1 MVKLRSSTDQW
12 PVTRDNG
19 GRGRCPHQPG
29 ECQGAHQNM
38 VSNKLLSNPLPH
50 STVRWRLRL
59 YYVVLTIGLVVY
71 KGEDILSLWDIITF
85 IIVTVPSSLL
95 IKASDHKGCAVI
107 QPGVSWM
114 EEVSQDSSR
123 WQQQLRD
130 NHHRDTRH
138 YNWHTASTQ

>member
-1 MVKLRSSTDQW
+1 
-12 PVTRDNG
+12 
-19 GRGRCPHQPG
+19 
-29 ECQGAHQNM
+29 M
-38 VSNKLLSNPLPH
+38 VSNKLH
-50 STVRWRLRL
+50 STVRWRLRLRL

-71 KGEDILSLWDIITF
+71 KGADILSLWDIITF

-123 WQQQLRD
+123 
-130 NHHRDTRH
+130 
-138 YNWHTASTQ
+138 